1 MPATLPT
8 SSVDHGHETKISSW
22 LPPVESWDSGGTGL
36 PYGWEAAIDKDGKT
50 YYINHTNRTTTY
62 ESPRKEGE
70 EEIPQPR
77 EVQLVRDAQMGFGFV
92 AGSEK
97 PVIVRFVTEGGPNE
111 HKLQPGDQIMKI
123 NGEDVMKSPREHV
136 IELIRSCKQ
145 TVTLLVCQPQTNNTT
160 RKSALLTAAKKAKL
174 RNNPS
179 RVRFSEGVII
189 NGSPLYSPSPVD
201 GNVPFLPNVLKVF
214 LENGQTKSF
223 KYDSTTTVQDV
234 LNSLFE
240 KLSIKCVN
248 HFCLATEHVKI
259 TRKNRLTILD
269 PKDTLT
275 KIAAKP
281 GAHHLRCVLR
291 VTYVPKDAYDLLQ
304 KDPIAFE
311 YLYLQCCND
320 VVEERFTPELKYDI
334 ALRLTALNMQQ
345 HCLSN
350 GIQGKV
356 TVKMVEREC
365 GLERFVPVSLLETM
379 KLKELR
385 KLLGHFLKQNQS
397 LCAPGQ
403 KHLTPLQ
410 AKLHYLKIISELPS
424 YGSKCFATNISVRNF
439 LNDLPPYN
447 FYLKS

>member
-1 MPATLPT
+1 MRFFRSAYQAR
-8 SSVDHGHETKISSW
+8 HETKISSW

-36 PYGWEAAIDKDGKT
+36 PYGWEAAMDKDGKT

-62 ESPRKEGE
+62 ENPRKDGDE
-70 EEIPQPR
+70 EPPQPR

-111 HKLQPGDQIMKI
+111 HKLMPGDQIMKI
-123 NGEDVMKSPREHV
+123 NGEDVMRAPREHV

-189 NGSPLYSPSPVD
+189 NGSPLYS
-201 GNVPFLPNVLKVF
+201 
-214 LENGQTKSF
+214 
-223 KYDSTTTVQDV
+223 
-234 LNSLFE
+234 
-240 KLSIKCVN
+240 
-248 HFCLATEHVKI
+248 
-259 TRKNRLTILD
+259 
-269 PKDTLT
+269 
-275 KIAAKP
+275 IAAKP

-291 VTYVPKDAYDLLQ
+291 VTYVPKDAYELLQ

-356 TVKMVEREC
+356 TVKTVEREC

-410 AKLHYLKIISELPS
+410 AIKNYTRLKLRLE
-424 YGSKCFATNISVRNF
+424 
-439 LNDLPPYN
+439 
-447 FYLKS
+447 